1 MVSLGGPEMK
11 KQRARP
17 TKPKQAQLPKPGPK
31 PKRHEIPAWV
41 GAPLWALGGF
51 AKRHWKT
58 KAWLALLVIAAYS
71 PYMMHRHAHYL
82 DDRRCDKINY
92 AAQVAYQYGCAG
104 RDCSEDL
111 LAYEQTVLMTYG
123 ALQEGC
129 YAPAPIRPDEAISI
143 FVNAGRKTLN
153 DVQKVR
159 PEPSQTVTP
168 TATLVADAS

>member
-1 MVSLGGPEMK
+1 MR
-11 KQRARP
+11 RAVRP
-17 TKPKQAQLPKPGPK
+17 KPQAKPKT
-31 PKRHEIPAWV
+31 HEIPAWI
-41 GAPLWALGGF
+41 GAPLWAAGNF

-58 KAWLALLVIAAYS
+58 KAWVALVIVAAYS
-71 PYMMHRHAHYL
+71 PYAMHRHAHYL

-143 FVNAGRKTLN
+143 FVNVGRNALN
-153 DVQKVR
+153 EIRKPAPAPVPPDA
-159 PEPSQTVTP
+159 PA
-168 TATLVADAS
+168 ATLVADAS

>member
-1 MVSLGGPEMK
+1 MGRSMR
-11 KQRARP
+11 RAVRP
-17 TKPKQAQLPKPGPK
+17 KPQAKPKK
-31 PKRHEIPAWV
+31 HEIPAWI
-41 GAPLWALGGF
+41 GAPLWAAGSF

-58 KAWLALLVIAAYS
+58 KAWVALVIVAAYS

-143 FVNAGRKTLN
+143 FVNVGRNALN
-153 DVQKVR
+153 EIRKPAPAPVPPDA
-159 PEPSQTVTP
+159 PA
-168 TATLVADAS
+168 ATLVADAS

>member
-1 MVSLGGPEMK
+1 M
-11 KQRARP
+11 
-17 TKPKQAQLPKPGPK
+17 
-31 PKRHEIPAWV
+31 
-41 GAPLWALGGF
+41 WAAGNF

-58 KAWLALLVIAAYS
+58 KAWVALVIVAAYS
-71 PYMMHRHAHYL
+71 PYAMHRHAHYL

-143 FVNAGRKTLN
+143 FVNVGRNALN
-153 DVQKVR
+153 EIRKPAPAPVPPDA
-159 PEPSQTVTP
+159 PA
-168 TATLVADAS
+168 ATLVADAS